1 MITPDALS
9 NLRHELRTP
18 LNHIIG
24 FSESLLEEPGAGALV
39 LPLERVLAEAR
50 EFLSA
55 LDRTLPP
62 SATAEA
68 IDRTRIAA
76 ELSPALGRLI
86 ECTEALRAAPDADP
100 YDEVQR
106 ICRAARQLASLVAF
120 RGPSDPAPRS
130 ADDGQAADRRGT
142 ILVVDDNE
150 GNRELLSRRLG
161 RQGHAVELAADGR
174 SALKLMRRRPV
185 DLVLLDVMM
194 PEMDGYEVLK
204 RLKSDDALRHIPV
217 LMISARDEIEG
228 VIRCIELGAEDYLP
242 KPFNAVLLKARINAC
257 LEKKRLRDREAHHL
271 RTVAD
276 WNRTLEQRVQE
287 QVTQLERLSRLKR
300 FFSPQIAELI
310 LKGGVDDPLKTRR
323 RDITAVFLDLRGFTA
338 FAETSEP
345 EDVMA
350 ALREYHGEMGKLIVA
365 HEGTLEHFAGDG
377 MMIFFNDA
385 LQIENSAERAVRMA
399 LEMSERVRALSAEWR
414 KRGFELALGI
424 GIAQGY
430 ATIGAIGFEGRW
442 EYGAIGTVTNLAA
455 RLCAEAKS
463 GQTLATS
470 RVVAG
475 VQDSAEVEEI
485 GDLALKGLHRPVKA
499 FSIKRLKS
507 GK

>member
-1 MITPDALS
+1 
-9 NLRHELRTP
+9 
-18 LNHIIG
+18 
-24 FSESLLEEPGAGALV
+24 
-39 LPLERVLAEAR
+39 
-50 EFLSA
+50 
-55 LDRTLPP
+55 
-62 SATAEA
+62 
-68 IDRTRIAA
+68 
-76 ELSPALGRLI
+76 
-86 ECTEALRAAPDADP
+86 
-100 YDEVQR
+100 
-106 ICRAARQLASLVAF
+106 
-120 RGPSDPAPRS
+120 
-130 ADDGQAADRRGT
+130 
-142 ILVVDDNE
+142 
-150 GNRELLSRRLG
+150 
-161 RQGHAVELAADGR
+161 
-174 SALKLMRRRPV
+174 
-185 DLVLLDVMM
+185 
-194 PEMDGYEVLK
+194 
-204 RLKSDDALRHIPV
+204 
-217 LMISARDEIEG
+217 
-228 VIRCIELGAEDYLP
+228 
-242 KPFNAVLLKARINAC
+242 VLLKARINAC